1 MANNPLPIAAPPPNN
16 NLSAI
21 QQKVRRLT
29 RSPSEAQLTTD
40 DLNNYINTFIV
51 YDFPES
57 IRTFNL
63 HQEFS
68 FWCNPYQDA
77 YPTQPGSF
85 GAASAANQNLLYN
98 FSNLYLSIDTPI
110 YIAGYQV
117 FYTQSREQFYGIY
130 PELVSQASI
139 GPTGDGV
146 TVSFTGVVTN
156 SQGAILSPGINQQIT
171 LVKGK
176 VLFESVDVNGNGA
189 SMVDV
194 PVLDATTG
202 NPTIYGNLYAPN
214 TAAYTDALANPPLA
228 TVPYLTTGG
237 VFSNNYINYVTGQY
251 VVTFPVA
258 PASGAQINSQTV
270 PQVVTIPQALLWY
283 NNTFYLRPVPD
294 QPYEVNMQVFVRP
307 TQLLANNASPQLE
320 EWWQYI
326 AYGAAK
332 KIFEDRMDLDS
343 VQMIMPEFTKQERLC
358 LRRTIVQITLERSG
372 TIYTEQTGAP
382 GGQTGSWGFGSS
394 NF

>member
-1 MANNPLPIAAPPPNN
+1 MPTYPIAAPPPNN
-16 NLSAI
+16 NLAAI

-40 DLNNYINTFIV
+40 DLNNYINTFVI
-51 YDFPES
+51 YDFPENL
-57 IRTFNL
+57 RTFNL
-63 HQEFS
+63 HQDFS

-77 YPTQPGSF
+77 YPTYPSAF
-85 GAASAANQNLLYN
+85 GNASQASQNLLYN
-98 FSNLYLSIDTPI
+98 FSNLYLSIDTPM
-110 YIAGYQV
+110 YIGGYQV

-130 PELVSQASI
+130 PEIVSQASI

-146 TVSFTGVVTN
+146 TVQFSGIVTN
-156 SQGAILSPGINQQIT
+156 SQGAILIAGQSQNIC

-176 VLFESVDVNGNGA
+176 VLFESVDVNGNGV
-189 SMVDV
+189 SMVDI
-194 PVLDATTG
+194 PVLDASTG

-214 TAAYTDALANPPLA
+214 TADYQDALANPPLA

-237 VFSNNYINYVTGQY
+237 VFSNNYINYITGEY

-258 PASGAQINSQTV
+258 PQAGQTINSQTV
-270 PQVVTIPQALLWY
+270 PQTITIPQAICFY
-283 NNTFYLRPVPD
+283 QDTFYLRPVPD
-294 QPYEVNMQVFVRP
+294 QPYEINFQVFVRP
-307 TQLLANNASPQLE
+307 TQLIASNSVPQLE

-326 AYGAAK
+326 AYGAAIK
-332 KIFEDRMDLDS
+332 VLQDRMDIDS
-343 VQMIMPEFTKQERLC
+343 VNLLMPEYNKQERLC
-358 LRRTIVQITLERSG
+358 LRRTIVQITLERAG